1 RVRSRRAVR
10 SGRRRPTAA
19 THRGGHPMNDN
30 TVLWRCREC
39 GDVMPA
45 KYQRTH
51 PVLCA
56 VASALCAEDVERAI
70 QHFTE
75 RGRTDDTEERGRDPT
90 RAARADRLR
99 RLPARGPHPP
109 PPPGV

>member
-1 RVRSRRAVR
+1 MTDETRF
-10 SGRRRPTAA
+10 
-19 THRGGHPMNDN
+19 
-30 TVLWRCREC
+30 VLLKP

-75 RGRTDDTEERGRDPT
+75 RGRTDD
-90 RAARADRLR
+90 
-99 RLPARGPHPP
+99 
-109 PPPGV
+109 